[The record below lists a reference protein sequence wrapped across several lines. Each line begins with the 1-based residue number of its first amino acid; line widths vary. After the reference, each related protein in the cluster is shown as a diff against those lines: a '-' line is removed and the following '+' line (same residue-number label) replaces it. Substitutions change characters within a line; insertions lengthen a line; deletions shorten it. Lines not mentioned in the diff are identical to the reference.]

1 MQLIAVDC
9 LFTEDGTIRVRRI
22 KVEDR
27 WLTVEQGRQ
36 WQDDA
41 GRHVLVML
49 DGRRVLEIVLS
60 SETLAWELRAR
71 QGSGTTVV

>member
-22 KVEDR
+22 KLEDR
-27 WLTVEQGRQ
+27 WLAVEQGRQ
-36 WQDDA
+36 WQDDG

-49 DGRRVLEIVLS
+49 DGRLVLEIVLS
-60 SETLAWELRAR
+60 SETLAWELRTR
-71 QGSGTTVV
+71 QGSGTAVV